1 MKPKINYKLSDFPF
15 NHNLKTRWRH
25 LDAFQHINNATIL
38 SYMEDARVAL
48 FSRWGINYKET
59 GLIVA
64 GIKIDY
70 LQQIEHPSKLEIG
83 SRISRLGT
91 KSFDL
96 ESVIFLKGTDEA
108 LAFMTCFTV
117 CFDFVLNKSIPVFEK
132 IKKDYKI

>member
-15 NHNLKTRWRH
+15 NHNLKTRWRD

-70 LQQIEHPSKLEIG
+70 LQQI
-83 SRISRLGT
+83 
-91 KSFDL
+91 
-96 ESVIFLKGTDEA
+96 LKQRD
-108 LAFMTCFTV
+108 
-117 CFDFVLNKSIPVFEK
+117 
-132 IKKDYKI
+132 

>member
-1 MKPKINYKLSDFPF
+1 MDRNRKLTDYPL
-15 NHNLKTRWRH
+15 HVEMQTRWRD

-48 FSRWGINYKET
+48 FNRWGINYKET

-96 ESVIFLKGTDEA
+96 ESVIFLKGTDETLA
-108 LAFMTCFTV
+108 LMTCYTV

>member
-15 NHNLKTRWRH
+15 NHNLKTRWRD

-64 GIKIDY
+64 GKENNFKEAFSNASTHLQSGKVYEHLIK
-70 LQQIEHPSKLEIG
+70 LQ
-83 SRISRLGT
+83 T
-91 KSFDL
+91 
-96 ESVIFLKGTDEA
+96 
-108 LAFMTCFTV
+108 
-117 CFDFVLNKSIPVFEK
+117 N
-132 IKKDYKI
+132 

>member
-1 MKPKINYKLSDFPF
+1 
-15 NHNLKTRWRH
+15 
-25 LDAFQHINNATIL
+25 
-38 SYMEDARVAL
+38 MEDARVAL

-96 ESVIFLKGTDEA
+96 ESVILKDTDEA
-108 LAFMTCFTV
+108 LAYDMFYSLF
-117 CFDFVLNKSIPVFEK
+117 
-132 IKKDYKI
+132 

>member
-15 NHNLKTRWRH
+15 NHNLKTRWRD

-96 ESVIFLKGTDEA
+96 ESVIFLKGGG
-108 LAFMTCFTV
+108 
-117 CFDFVLNKSIPVFEK
+117 
-132 IKKDYKI
+132 